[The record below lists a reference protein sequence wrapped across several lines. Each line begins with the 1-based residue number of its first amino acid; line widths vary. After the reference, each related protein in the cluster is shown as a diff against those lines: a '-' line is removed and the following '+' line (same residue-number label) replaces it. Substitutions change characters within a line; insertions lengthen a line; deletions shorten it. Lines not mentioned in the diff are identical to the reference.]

1 VYVFVA
7 ICLSVCLQ
15 KYPKKFRSD
24 SDDIFRGECI
34 TLGDN
39 LHSFLDLDHFPGF
52 FTISRQVQMNLRSE
66 TQNSMNLE
74 GVPKIAQ
81 TLLNIL
87 CFVAGK

>member
-1 VYVFVA
+1 
-7 ICLSVCLQ
+7 
-15 KYPKKFRSD
+15 
-24 SDDIFRGECI
+24 
-34 TLGDN
+34 
-39 LHSFLDLDHFPGF
+39 
-52 FTISRQVQMNLRSE
+52 MNLRSE